1 MGVLNCQKCFNNDN
15 KNKNEIITGNNL
27 LKNQKVLFA
36 LDSRKSTLSPRT
48 NSDSSNQNKLN
59 HFLST
64 KEKYKKMSLKSKR
77 YSSLEDEYMN
87 ELDYNTIE
95 IPNDDDDEDSFD
107 SIEEK
112 KSYEKSENI
121 QDSEENYKIRL
132 KNAEELFGCDEDSSN
147 RNSNNIHTN
156 NINNQNYDN
165 NINID
170 DEIKNTLDNKD
181 KCDLNDFINEK
192 IKEKRLNELKSE
204 EKKTKEQTL
213 ENNSNEKSNYPRNY
227 NIIIGNNCL
236 NYNYQYNLYNNN
248 FNDMPN
254 LVNSNNYINQKI
266 DEENE
271 EYEQEKK
278 IIDISDINNNNKDI
292 YINKYKSSTFS
303 QNELK
308 NNDKNE
314 ILDIKYSIKSEEK
327 NTRKGTKNEGSNE
340 FINYNFSN
348 NYQPQDDRSAISYE
362 IEYIDEN
369 NNYVNDKE
377 NKNIIIEN
385 NEEICYDGGIDLN
398 ELSQKQKKRINFKE
412 NIELKLD
419 SDINKIKEN
428 HNQYIIT
435 DAFCDYEP
443 EI

>member
-1 MGVLNCQKCFNNDN
+1 MGVLNCQKCFNNEN

-48 NSDSSNQNKLN
+48 NSESTNQNKIN
-59 HFLST
+59 HFFNN
-64 KEKYKKMSLKSKR
+64 KEKYKKISIKSKKF
-77 YSSLEDEYMN
+77 SNLEDEYMN

-95 IPNDDDDEDSFD
+95 IPNDDDDEDSQD

-112 KSYEKSENI
+112 KSYEKSENV
-121 QDSEENYKIRL
+121 QDSEENYKKRL
-132 KNAEELFGCDEDSSN
+132 KNAEELFGCSEESSN
-147 RNSNNIHTN
+147 KNSNNIHTN
-156 NINNQNYDN
+156 NNSNNNINQNIDN
-165 NINID
+165 NININ

-192 IKEKRLNELKSE
+192 IKEKRINELILE
-204 EKKTKEQTL
+204 EKKTKDQTL
-213 ENNSNEKSNYPRNY
+213 ENNSNEKANCPRNY

-248 FNDMPN
+248 FNDMGNWGSP
-254 LVNSNNYINQKI
+254 NSNNYINQQI

-278 IIDISDINNNNKDI
+278 IIDISDINNNDI
-292 YINKYKSSTFS
+292 NINKYKSSTFS
-303 QNELK
+303 QNYE
-308 NNDKNE
+308 KNE
-314 ILDIKYSIKSEEK
+314 ILDKKNSVKSEEK

-340 FINYNFSN
+340 FVNYNFSN

-362 IEYIDEN
+362 IEYIDDN
-369 NNYVNDKE
+369 NNFDNDE
-377 NKNIIIEN
+377 NNKNIIIGN
-385 NEEICYDGGIDLN
+385 NEEMDINNGIDLN
-398 ELSQKQKKRINFKE
+398 KLSQKQKKRLNFIE
-412 NIELKLD
+412 NIEQKLD
-419 SDINKIKEN
+419 SDINKIREN